1 MIYMI
6 LACILTFALGILVG
20 TLLVIAIID
29 WRQI

>member
-20 TLLVIAIID
+20 TLLAITIID